1 MFYCLISYAV
11 ALVNLWT
18 AGKEKALLYIVAAG
32 IFAIISLASP
42 FLANSKAFHG
52 ILIVFYALVVGFL
65 IVQHN
70 IYGAQ
75 FNDYLLMSIEVA
87 IFIFFSFIEIMK
99 ETPSVETGGASF

>member
-1 MFYCLISYAV
+1 MIFRITFGEKMAYRKRKFAPGECMHIYQRTINGYNIFYDL
-11 ALVNLWT
+11 
-18 AGKEKALLYIVAAG
+18 ED
-32 IFAIISLASP
+32 F
-42 FLANSKAFHG
+42 
-52 ILIVFYALVVGFL
+52 IVFYTIAVCFLVV
-65 IVQHN
+65 QHS